1 MKNDTLQIK
10 EDKKIFKKI
19 GYSLFTMIL
28 VVSVVQILILTVLDK
43 LAPGI
48 EQNPWYVGLLIG
60 IPFYLVGFPIILLM
74 LKKIPE
80 GPKGEI
86 KKVSFKNMIV
96 VFFISMGA
104 TYIFNIVGI
113 FINNLISII
122 KGSDIINPLE
132 MLTGTSSIIPI
143 IIFVGILSP
152 IVEEI
157 VFRGVLLDKLRAYGD
172 KRAICFTAL
181 TFALFHGNLSQ
192 FFYALILGLIFGYIA
207 IKTNSIRYNIIL
219 HIIVNIFG
227 SVIMPALALSS
238 NKTLVM
244 ISGLIV
250 ISFVVIGIILFLVN
264 YKKIKF
270 EPTENK
276 IKKVGKKI
284 VYWNIGMVLY
294 YVACIGLLIYVIVV

>member
-1 MKNDTLQIK
+1 
-10 EDKKIFKKI
+10 
-19 GYSLFTMIL
+19 
-28 VVSVVQILILTVLDK
+28 
-43 LAPGI
+43 
-48 EQNPWYVGLLIG
+48 
-60 IPFYLVGFPIILLM
+60 
-74 LKKIPE
+74 
-80 GPKGEI
+80 
-86 KKVSFKNMIV
+86 
-96 VFFISMGA
+96 
-104 TYIFNIVGI
+104 
-113 FINNLISII
+113 
-122 KGSDIINPLE
+122 

-294 YVACIGLLIYVIVV
+294 YVACIGLFIYVIVV

>member
-104 TYIFNIVGI
+104 TYIFNIV
-113 FINNLISII
+113 
-122 KGSDIINPLE
+122 
-132 MLTGTSSIIPI
+132 
-143 IIFVGILSP
+143 
-152 IVEEI
+152 
-157 VFRGVLLDKLRAYGD
+157 A
-172 KRAICFTAL
+172 
-181 TFALFHGNLSQ
+181 
-192 FFYALILGLIFGYIA
+192 
-207 IKTNSIRYNIIL
+207 
-219 HIIVNIFG
+219 
-227 SVIMPALALSS
+227 
-238 NKTLVM
+238 
-244 ISGLIV
+244 
-250 ISFVVIGIILFLVN
+250 
-264 YKKIKF
+264 
-270 EPTENK
+270 
-276 IKKVGKKI
+276 
-284 VYWNIGMVLY
+284 
-294 YVACIGLLIYVIVV
+294 